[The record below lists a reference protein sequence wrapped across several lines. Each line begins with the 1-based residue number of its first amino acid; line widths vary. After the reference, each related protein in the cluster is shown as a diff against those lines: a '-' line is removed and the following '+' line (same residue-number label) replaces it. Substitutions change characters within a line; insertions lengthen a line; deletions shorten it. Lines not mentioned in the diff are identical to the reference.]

1 MASTPTRPA
10 SAAGDSLMHSE
21 VQLITPE
28 KAAQLLLI
36 NTNNRHLTRSNV
48 DFFAKQ
54 LRNGEWM
61 LTHQGIA
68 ITKSGKLADGQHRL
82 TAIVE
87 TNIPAQMLV
96 TTELDDNAF
105 AVLDTGRTRM
115 ASDVISIQ
123 NCKKATVAASAVKL
137 FILYENSPNLVW
149 SNSVSRL
156 GNTAILEKYNQD
168 REAWNRLSNLATTYS
183 IPKVLVPSPFACM
196 AYIAEKKGIFASTIE
211 QIAYDLKHGA
221 NLQPGDPVLA
231 YRNKLSCGEKVNGQS
246 RLADYIKLLN
256 ARLEGQPLKIFKQQ
270 KYPPMPVIQF

>member
-1 MASTPTRPA
+1 
-10 SAAGDSLMHSE
+10 MHSE

-82 TAIVE
+82 TAVVE
-87 TNIPAQMLV
+87 TGIPAQMLV
-96 TTELDDNAF
+96 TTGLDDNAF
-105 AVLDTGRTRM
+105 AVLDTGRARR
-115 ASDVISIQ
+115 ASDVLSIQ
-123 NCKKATVAASAVKL
+123 NGKQANVAASAVKL
-137 FILYENSPNLVW
+137 YILYENNPNFVW
-149 SNSVSRL
+149 SGSVLKL
-156 GNTAILEKYNQD
+156 GNSAILEKYNQD
-168 REAWNRLSNLATTYS
+168 RETWNRLSHLANTYS
-183 IPKVLVPSPFACM
+183 VPKVLVPSPFACM
-196 AYIAEKKGIFASTIE
+196 AYIAEKKGINTITVE
-211 QIAYDLKHGA
+211 QIAHDLKHGA

-231 YRNKLSCGEKVNGQS
+231 YRNKLSYGEKTNGQS

-256 ARLEGQPLKIFKQQ
+256 ARLQGQTLKIFKQQ
-270 KYPPMPVIQF
+270 QFPPMPSIQHKP